1 MNQIQTTWGKL
12 PNDVLKELNQ
22 RYWQNL
28 GRFKQLLNHEISQE
42 NAIEITLKPPSSGKV
57 AAQNTLHF
65 QAFVKAWQIFETQ
78 HPNSHIQLETKNL
91 GFLGEQSIPVKL
103 IIHDLN
109 TLAEIL
115 GKVAIERLDSLQFKF
130 KSLVQLS
137 PNPDTQ
143 KRIFDS
149 LINHLDMIE
158 RLSNEQIA
166 NLVILMPQLYEG
178 MGKGNY
184 LRAVNVAGIDT
195 KFIENNFRTIEIL
208 VQSLHQTDTAIAL
221 DTIDENNQLELLDW
235 LGCESKPKD
244 WLFIRPLC
252 DASKLALANL
262 PILKL
267 SSQTLLNFELPA
279 DNILIIENETP
290 CFMLPN
296 LANTI
301 AVAGGGKNLTWL
313 KAQWLKHKKVGYWGD
328 IDSEGLAM
336 LSYARKCCA
345 HVESLMMDKHTL
357 GSHDHKRV
365 AEPVF
370 NQVAPKFL
378 TIDEAELFAFIQQ
391 QDIDKRRLEQ
401 EFIHQD
407 VILQVLKNWVLGLK
421 I

>member
-28 GRFKQLLNHEISQE
+28 GRFKQLLNHGISQE

-103 IIHDLN
+103 IINDLN

-115 GKVAIERLDSLQFKF
+115 GKTAFERLDILHIKF
-130 KSLVQLS
+130 KKLVQLS
-137 PNPDTQ
+137 SNPNTQ

-149 LINHLDMIE
+149 LINHLEMIE
-158 RLSNEQIA
+158 RLSDEQIT
-166 NLVILMPQLYEG
+166 NLIILMPQLYEG

-195 KFIENNFRTIEIL
+195 KFIENNLRIIEIL
-208 VQSLHQTDTAIAL
+208 VQSLHQTDKAIAL

-290 CFMLPN
+290 CFMLPD

-301 AVAGGGKNLTWL
+301 AVAGGGKNLRWL
-313 KAQWLKHKKVGYWGD
+313 KAHWLKHKQVGYWGD
-328 IDSEGLAM
+328 IDSEGLVI

-345 HVESLMMDKHTL
+345 HVQSLMMDKHTL
-357 GSHDHKRV
+357 ETHNDKRV
-365 AEPVF
+365 VEPAF
-370 NQVAPKFL
+370 NQVAPEFL
-378 TIDEAELFAFIQQ
+378 TTEEAELFAFIQQ

-407 VILQVLKNWVLGLK
+407 VISHTLKKWVCGFK